1 MNPSNPPIFKPLQ
14 NQEDKG
20 PNFDNQTFT
29 SGNQQ
34 MFPTF
39 EATQLQ
45 SNANNKGNTPNQQQ
59 FVEKST
65 QNKDKQ
71 NVRLDP

>member
-1 MNPSNPPIFKPLQ
+1 
-14 NQEDKG
+14 
-20 PNFDNQTFT
+20 
-29 SGNQQ
+29 

-45 SNANNKGNTPNQQQ
+45 ANANNKGNTPNQQQ

-71 NVRLDP
+71 NARLDPQKQDFNPPEQPNAFKTNQ